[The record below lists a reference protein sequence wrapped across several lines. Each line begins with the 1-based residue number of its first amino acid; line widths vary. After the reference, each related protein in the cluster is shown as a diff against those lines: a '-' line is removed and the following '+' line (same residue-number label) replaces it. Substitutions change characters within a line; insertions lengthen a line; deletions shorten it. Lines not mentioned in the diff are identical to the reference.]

1 VQCVILDRRVFSLS
15 QMFLFL
21 IFRLELCNRIR
32 NLNYNKVKFSDLFIV
47 NILVCDVLY
56 VITLIM
62 TPRND
67 PGLD

>member
-21 IFRLELCNRIR
+21 IFRLELCNRIQ